1 MKNLIKFKKY
11 QQVGFTLVELAVVL
25 LVIGILAGLV
35 LRNYSGFTG
44 SARDTRRLADLRNIT
59 VLLSSYYTRNNGI
72 FPTTSYATDSNSW
85 TQGFANDLQQRAV
98 IDNVNDLP
106 KDPQHP
112 SKFYRY
118 FACRRQNDATGTAY
132 LLVTEMETPTSNQQ
146 FYRESATTSVLSLC
160 DLTGT
165 GFSTSTLCYPQAQ
178 RYCIYNY

>member
-59 VLLSSYYTRNNGI
+59 VLLSSYYTRNNGM
-72 FPTTSYATDSNSW
+72 FPTISYYASSASW
-85 TQGFANDLQQRAV
+85 TQDFANELEQKGV

-118 FACRRQNDATGTAY
+118 FACRRQTDTTTGTAY
-132 LLVTEMETPTSNQQ
+132 LLVAEMETPTSNQQ

-160 DLTGT
+160 EG
-165 GFSTSTLCYPQAQ
+165 SPRCYPDA
-178 RYCIYNY
+178 RFYCLYNY